1 MKNLVKLALGI
12 LTSVG
17 GFLEVGSIATA
28 AQAGAAFRF
37 SLLWAILLG
46 TVCIAFL
53 VEMSGRLAAVSKH
66 TLAGAVRERFGIRF
80 HAVPL
85 TAQIALDFLVL
96 GAEIGGVCLALQ
108 FLSGVSFRLWALPV
122 ALVIWLLLWRG
133 TFKLIENGVAALGLV
148 TLAFVVGAFR
158 LHPPLGTV
166 AAGLLPSLPSH
177 EGAKY
182 GFLAVSILGAT
193 ISPYLFSFYSSGAV
207 EERWKETDLPVN
219 RITAALG
226 MGFGSIVSMSVL
238 VVAALVLAPR
248 GIDVQRYDQAVPM
261 LTDPLGRAG
270 FFLFVASLAVGSL
283 GAALEL
289 SLDVSYIVAQA
300 LGWNWRKDQRAAD
313 DARFSLVYTVLI
325 FLSSL
330 LMVAGLDPLELTNF
344 SMALTVMVL
353 PLVTLPLLILMNDES
368 YVGEHRN
375 GWIGNLAVVAITALG
390 FVLALVAIPLE
401 IAGG

>member
-1 MKNLVKLALGI
+1 VKSLVKVALGI
-12 LTSVG
+12 VTSVG
-17 GFLEVGSIATA
+17 GYLEVGSIATA

-66 TLAGAVRERFGIRF
+66 TIASAVRERFGIRF
-80 HAVPL
+80 QALPL
-85 TAQIALDFLVL
+85 TAQVGIDFLVL
-96 GAEIGGVCLALQ
+96 GAEIGGVCLALE
-108 FLSGVSFRLWALPV
+108 FLSGVSFRWWAPVV
-122 ALVIWLLLWRG
+122 ALAIWLLLWRG
-133 TFKLIENGVAALGLV
+133 TFKLIENGVALLGLV

-166 AAGLLPSLPSH
+166 AAGMVPSLPAH
-177 EGAKY
+177 DPARY

-207 EERWKETDLPVN
+207 EERWSEQDLPVN
-219 RITAALG
+219 RVTAAFG
-226 MGFGSIVSMSVL
+226 MGFGSLVSMSVL

-248 GIDVQRYDQAVPM
+248 GIDVESYHQAVPM

-270 FFLFVASLAVGSL
+270 FFLFVASLAVGCL

-300 LGWNWRKDQRAAD
+300 LGWNWRKDQRPAE
-313 DARFSLVYTVLI
+313 DARFSLVYTLLL

-330 LMVAGLDPLELTNF
+330 LMVAGLDPLKLTNF
-344 SMALTVMVL
+344 SMALTVMIL
-353 PLVTLPLLILMNDES
+353 PMVTFPLLVLMNDEA

-375 GWIGNLAVVAITALG
+375 GPIGNLAVVAITVLG
-390 FVLALVAIPLE
+390 LVLALVAIPLQ
-401 IAGG
+401 ITGD